1 MLGIAAVQRNYGMTP
16 VKAVFVC
23 SFTLVVLV
31 ILPAVLA
38 VIVMTRVMS

>member
-1 MLGIAAVQRNYGMTP
+1 MTT

-23 SFTLVVLV
+23 SVALVVLV
-31 ILPAVLA
+31 VLPLAIA